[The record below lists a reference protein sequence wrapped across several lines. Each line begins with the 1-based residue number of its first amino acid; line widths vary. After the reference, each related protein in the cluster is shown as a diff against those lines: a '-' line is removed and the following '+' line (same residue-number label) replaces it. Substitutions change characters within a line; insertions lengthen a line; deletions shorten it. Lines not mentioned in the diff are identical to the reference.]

1 LKLTPDFSLD
11 VTPDIISPGTDSPQG
26 QIMTPE
32 DTEDDRIFIPWSE
45 FQSLTKIYNDFDT
58 PRTLKPLDWLKLQG
72 TPAEMF
78 TVMSEGATQVV
89 MADGRVW
96 IEYQKHVYKAL
107 GDDAKAKTTLWK
119 LQRALLRFG
128 D

>member
-1 LKLTPDFSLD
+1 
-11 VTPDIISPGTDSPQG
+11 
-26 QIMTPE
+26 MTPE